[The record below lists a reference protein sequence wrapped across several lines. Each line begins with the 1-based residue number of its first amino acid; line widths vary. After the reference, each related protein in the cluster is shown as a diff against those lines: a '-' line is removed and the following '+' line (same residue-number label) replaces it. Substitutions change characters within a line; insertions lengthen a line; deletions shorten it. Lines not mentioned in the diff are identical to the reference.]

1 MEATMRPVLKAHIA
15 LNVSDVERSREFY
28 ERMFGIAPMKVH
40 PGYVKF
46 DVHDPPLNL
55 TLNQAGA
62 VPRRGA
68 LSHLGLQVAETSD
81 VLHLRERW
89 QKAGLAPR
97 DEMNTSC
104 CYALQ
109 DKAWVTDPDGN
120 EWEAFTVLADI
131 EPAENQACCGTTCCD
146 DPSPAQELTQISL

>member
-1 MEATMRPVLKAHIA
+1 MKPILKAHVA

-28 ERMFGIAPMKVH
+28 ERMLGILPVKVR

-46 DVHDPPLNL
+46 DVNDPPLNL
-55 TLNQAGA
+55 TLNGAGV

-68 LSHLGLQVAETSD
+68 LSHLGLQVAETAD
-81 VLHLRERW
+81 VLQLRERW
-89 QKAGLAPR
+89 EKAGLTPR
-97 DEMNTSC
+97 EEMQTSC

-131 EPAENQACCGTTCCD
+131 EPEEGTVCCGTTCCD
-146 DPSPAQELTQISL
+146 LQSQTEGLTQISL